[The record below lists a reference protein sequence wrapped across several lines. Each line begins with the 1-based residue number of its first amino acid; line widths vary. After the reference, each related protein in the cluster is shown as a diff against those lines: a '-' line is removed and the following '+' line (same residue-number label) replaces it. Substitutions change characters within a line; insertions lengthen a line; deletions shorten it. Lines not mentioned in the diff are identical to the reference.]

1 MTTDSQKIP
10 EPENGF
16 SSFESLNLLDFSR
29 HQKLPIVLQSE
40 TAECGLACLAMIS
53 GFHGYSVDLASLRRT
68 YPISAYGSNLAQL
81 SDIAG
86 RIGLASRAVRLEVE
100 ELSQLN
106 LPCIIHWDINHFAVL
121 KSVGSNHVVL
131 HDPSYGRRKI
141 SLAEFSKRFTGVAF
155 ELIPTSEFEKKN
167 EYKHLRISDLWSKIS
182 GLKRALIQIFIVSIF
197 IECFTLVTPLYSQI
211 IIDLIPN
218 QNTNQLL
225 YSIGAG
231 FTFVLLTQILVSIF
245 REFLLLRLTS
255 QLSIQMAAN
264 LFYHLSR
271 LPLSYFT
278 KRHIGDLVSRFGSLT
293 HIRQMITT
301 GIISTLLDGIMA
313 LATLAVMLY
322 YSINLTL
329 LVLGVVALYVGLR
342 IFFYEP
348 FKQLN
353 HEKLIADANENSHF
367 METLRAVQTIKLFQQ
382 ENNRQQHWLNRLAT
396 AINKQIKITRWGI
409 AFSSAQHLLFGLEN
423 ILIVLLA
430 AFLVMDGSFTLGML
444 FAFMSFKVSFVSA
457 VNNLID
463 QLVNFKMLDIHLE
476 RISDIVFT
484 KKENINEHTSRPDDS
499 ITLPPLEGK
508 ITVNDLTYRFDGAEE
523 DAFSSVSFEIH
534 PGESVAIVGPSGCGK
549 TTLLKCLMG
558 LLEPTSGEILV
569 DGKPLKKIKHY
580 RSQIAGVMQD
590 DQLVSGS
597 LKDNI
602 TLFEAESNWNKI
614 YEATSK
620 ACIHDEIL
628 KLPMDYQTL
637 VGDMGSS
644 LSGGQKQRIVLARAL
659 YRQPRILFLDEAT
672 SHLDIQNESLVNKY
686 VKQLAITRVIV
697 AHRPETIESADRSIY
712 IGKT

>member
-1 MTTDSQKIP
+1 MNTDSQKIP
-10 EPENGF
+10 EPESGF
-16 SSFESLNLLDFSR
+16 SSFECLKLLDFSR
-29 HQKLPIVLQSE
+29 HQKLPVVLQSE

-444 FAFMSFKVSFVSA
+444 FAFISFKVSFVSA

-476 RISDIVFT
+476 RISDIAFT
-484 KKENINEHTSRPDDS
+484 KKENVNEHTSRPDDS

-523 DAFSSVSFEIH
+523 DAFSRVSFEIH

>member
-1 MTTDSQKIP
+1 MNTDSQKIP
-10 EPENGF
+10 EPESGF
-16 SSFESLNLLDFSR
+16 SSFESLKLLDFSR
-29 HQKLPIVLQSE
+29 HQKLPVVLQSE

-141 SLAEFSKRFTGVAF
+141 SLAEFSKRFTGVAL

-225 YSIGAG
+225 YSIAAG

-313 LATLAVMLY
+313 LATLVVMLY

-444 FAFMSFKVSFVSA
+444 FAFISFKVSFVSA

-476 RISDIVFT
+476 RISDIAFT
-484 KKENINEHTSRPDDS
+484 KKENVNEHTSRPDDS